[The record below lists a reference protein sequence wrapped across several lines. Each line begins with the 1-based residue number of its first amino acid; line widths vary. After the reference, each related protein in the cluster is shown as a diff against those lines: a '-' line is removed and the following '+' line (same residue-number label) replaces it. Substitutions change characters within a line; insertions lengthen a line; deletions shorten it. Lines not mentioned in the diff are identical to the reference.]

1 MVRVISDNFA
11 AFVASHTHVGSKFF
25 QAGFYASLDNTKSS
39 YSTDPFMQVDHTSTS
54 NWYN

>member
-1 MVRVISDNFA
+1 MARVISDNFA

-39 YSTDPFMQVDHTSTS
+39 QTD
-54 NWYN
+54 